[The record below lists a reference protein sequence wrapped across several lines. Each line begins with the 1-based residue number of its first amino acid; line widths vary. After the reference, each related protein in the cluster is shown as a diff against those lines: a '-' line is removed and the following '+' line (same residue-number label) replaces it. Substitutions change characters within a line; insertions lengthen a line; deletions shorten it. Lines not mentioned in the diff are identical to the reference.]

1 MEIAFKPHATL
12 LMQKCIETSQLTA
25 SHFKEMKFSY
35 DQCTDLSLCIGNL
48 IGKIV
53 TYIAILRELSH
64 IFYRKN

>member
-35 DQCTDLSLCIGNL
+35 DQCIDLV
-48 IGKIV
+48 KISF
-53 TYIAILRELSH
+53 SH
-64 IFYRKN
+64 IFYRN